1 MLEARTARELQT
13 SPRGEKGGEEQGG
26 SAGVAPEPLTRQE
39 EGSDWRRNPSP
50 LPCSPARTAG
60 KQLPVVPAVPRAGT
74 FPNPSPSAG
83 EQSPCAPVSAG
94 TGTWMEQERGTEL

>member
-39 EGSDWRRNPSP
+39 KGLSGEGTLRPF
-50 LPCSPARTAG
+50 PAPQPG
-60 KQLPVVPAVPRAGT
+60 L
-74 FPNPSPSAG
+74 
-83 EQSPCAPVSAG
+83 
-94 TGTWMEQERGTEL
+94 RGSSSL